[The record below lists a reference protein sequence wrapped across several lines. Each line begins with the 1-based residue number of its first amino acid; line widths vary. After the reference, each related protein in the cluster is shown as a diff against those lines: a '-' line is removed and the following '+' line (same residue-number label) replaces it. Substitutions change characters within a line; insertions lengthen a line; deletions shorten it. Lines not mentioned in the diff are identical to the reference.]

1 MAIPGD
7 DATEVP
13 RLHHVLRTRDR
24 AAIENHPRY
33 VVAVQ
38 LVLMAGVAAS
48 SFANMLLVAA
58 LPDVAEDLHTRTSVL
73 AWVNIAPAIAFGV
86 SMPLFGKLGDLYGHR
101 RVFVWGWT
109 VATVLAFATAFAP
122 NVAALIVLRTASQLA
137 GASTTPA
144 AYAILARTVAPADR
158 PRAFGRL
165 VSVMSA
171 SPVIAVVVGGPLV
184 GAIGWRPMFVGQAAI
199 AAVAVLA
206 AIPLLAETPRR
217 SDVRFDLAGAMTL
230 TIGVVGLLF
239 ALNRLGD
246 WGTGHRAVQTTAVLG
261 ALGVVAFVVI
271 ERRAAEPLLRPAWLT
286 RRDVGAP
293 VAMNVF
299 AHITLMGL
307 SVTSPFLLQRLWGYG
322 TGAVALLTG
331 IRPAA
336 FSVAAGLSARHVRSM
351 GSRRVLF
358 TGNTVLTIG
367 CVLTAVGVLQ
377 HSIVILVISIILTGF
392 GVGYGR
398 PSLVTTITNAV
409 DDDDVGAANGMLSM
423 AGQLGSSIG
432 QTLLVAIIGASTA
445 AATFANSA
453 WAAAGSAALA
463 IVMTALILGEPAAET
478 TRSGAK
484 RRSSLSRR
492 DDLRSPAH

>member
-1 MAIPGD
+1 MADPED
-7 DATEVP
+7 DATGDP
-13 RLHHVLRTRDR
+13 PLRRLLRTRDR
-24 AAIENHPRY
+24 RAIESHPKYQR
-33 VVAVQ
+33 AVL

-58 LPDVAEDLHTRTSVL
+58 LPDIAEDLHTRTSVL

-101 RVFVWGWT
+101 MVFIWGWA
-109 VATVLAFATAFAP
+109 VATVLAFATAFSP

-144 AYAILARTVAPADR
+144 AYALLARTLAPADR

-165 VSVMSA
+165 VTVMSA

-184 GAIGWRPMFVGQAAI
+184 GAIGWRPMFIGQAAI
-199 AAVAVLA
+199 ATVAVLA
-206 AIPLLAETPRR
+206 AVPLLPETPRR
-217 SDVRFDLAGAMTL
+217 AEVRFDLAGAVTL
-230 TIGVVGLLF
+230 TLAVVGLLF
-239 ALNRLGD
+239 ALNRIGD
-246 WGTGHRAVQTTAVLG
+246 WGTDHRAVQTMAALG
-261 ALGVVAFVVI
+261 ALGVVAFGIV
-271 ERRAAEPLLRPAWLT
+271 ERRATEPLLRPSWLS

-299 AHITLMGL
+299 AHVTLMGL
-307 SVTSPFLLQRLWGYG
+307 SVTSPFLLQRLFGYG

-336 FSVAAGLSARHVRSM
+336 FSFAASLSARHVRSM
-351 GSRRVLF
+351 GTRSVLF
-358 TGNTVLTIG
+358 IGNSILTIG
-367 CVLTAVGVLQ
+367 CALTALAVTQ
-377 HSIVILVISIILTGF
+377 HSLVLLVVSIVLTGF

-409 DDDDVGAANGMLSM
+409 DDDDAGAANGVLSM

-432 QTLLVAIIGASTA
+432 QTLLVAIIGTSTA
-445 AATFANSA
+445 ATTFANSA
-453 WAAAGSAALA
+453 WAAGASAALA
-463 IVMTALILGEPAAET
+463 IVMTALIVGEPAP
-478 TRSGAK
+478 S
-484 RRSSLSRR
+484 RRERATASARR
-492 DDLRSPAH
+492 DDLRSATH